1 MPDRSEKALRL
12 LCWALGAVLLLQ
24 VVIKLVARDPL
35 AGLKIPALPALSEAA
50 DSASGGK
57 GTNAGPVHA
66 AEAQSGRKGTNAL
79 AVKETGRT
87 NLVSRPSGSNA
98 TSAVVGQVTEKSS
111 TNLVAEPE
119 AGKGETNAPESQF
132 AAKPG
137 TNALP
142 EAKPAQSGS
151 NALAAHDLSK
161 AGTNAVSEHKP
172 GGKSTNEM
180 AMNGANPR
188 TRPGMAGKAAPALPL
203 PIQARVDRVVDSELF
218 GPVFHP
224 MPMGLL
230 GIAGNM
236 AFLRAPSG
244 QTSAVKEGDELGG
257 IKLLRIGI
265 NRVLVEEDGQKKELM
280 IFEGLGGQ
288 SLLPK

>member
-1 MPDRSEKALRL
+1 
-12 LCWALGAVLLLQ
+12 
-24 VVIKLVARDPL
+24 VARDPL

-50 DSASGGK
+50 DSGSGGK
-57 GTNAGPVHA
+57 GTNAGPVHG
-66 AEAQSGRKGTNAL
+66 AEAHSGGKGTNAL
-79 AVKETGRT
+79 SLKEMGGKGT

-98 TSAVVGQVTEKSS
+98 TSAVAGQVAEKSS

-119 AGKGETNAPESQF
+119 AAKGETNAPASQF
-132 AAKPG
+132 AAMPG
-137 TNALP
+137 TNAVP
-142 EAKPAQSGS
+142 EAKPSQAGS
-151 NALAAHDLSK
+151 NAVAAHGLSK
-161 AGTNAVSEHKP
+161 AGTNTVSEHKP
-172 GGKSTNEM
+172 GGKGTNEM

-230 GIAGNM
+230 GIAGNL
-236 AFLRAPSG
+236 AFLRAPNG